1 MSHPSKFKKDETLP
15 GLTDE
20 EYAQFLAENPGM
32 GASTTSSPFN
42 EGIGGAGDEQFVP
55 GSTIT
60 AGDLVTPIVGGATT
74 DDLTDEEL
82 KILFAEMDMRTPSI
96 GNMFG
101 GLSSSPNPELRQF
114 REDRGLKFKKGPE
127 FKGNDIEL
135 QVDLEKLIENNPVA
149 QVALRDMMA
158 RTGGDLSKILRNL
171 QVGDSD
177 FATGTRGAFG
187 GYTGSNREAVLRNE
201 STYNVTYNEMDVFNK
216 RTNEGKS
223 FVALLED
230 LKVEGLPY
238 PKILEVFKM
247 SSDGSKV
254 FNKEYYDSL
263 SETQKTILQ
272 VKAENEENTLTTIVH
287 ELMHYGYQT
296 LNDRGYISDA
306 VFKDIERM
314 NTYGFVNTDTKEHV
328 LIDEILTT
336 EGKIPPQTDLQLLAK
351 TDPKELYDFNK
362 RKIARRLASED
373 LNTNPNIQ
381 TSYEDLVERYLQ
393 LPNSEINKL
402 RLEGVDYFT
411 AQKPS
416 GEERKGIPQKY
427 QGMKTK
433 VNPDYVSMED
443 ENNPNVLEYNRATN
457 EEYLNTLSGG
467 RPVSYQETDDYYS
480 DNRFV
485 MDPTKGPFNQAFRNA
500 TFNMQKDTGLFLNER
515 KSLQDK
521 EGNINPTPSSLRES
535 SLTYNGGLNKG
546 LDFLKSAVIQGANA
560 WLAKNDNPDVE
571 QNLNTQTTKAFERPD
586 NNPRAGYESG
596 QDYLNE
602 NRGLPSYLSDGPMEG
617 PNSFQPETYTG
628 PVPELMAEGGFVTGM
643 NWWKDNDP
651 EEMEIE
657 DLTGEDA
664 VEEDQS
670 FLGSTVDFFKNVDY
684 KQLAEESL
692 PIVGETAAIKRASD
706 AFKEK
711 DYLGTGIEAA
721 AGVLGVVPFVGDIAG
736 KALRAATK
744 KYTKAEI
751 KDAAPKWFKET
762 PVSKNIK
769 PEDAKKTQITTT
781 TATYIKAK
789 NMLPEGKTL
798 DFGAGKGV
806 GAKKVKSD
814 TYEPFPDKS
823 FSPKY
828 TDAKSIPS
836 NSYDNITNLNVLNVV
851 KPEIR
856 SNIVQDIGRILK
868 PGGTGIITTRGTDVF
883 GNSQNLVKGVLAD
896 EPRAVITSL
905 GTYQKGFTQKELREY
920 IKEELGNAFT
930 VSDVSGLGKAGV
942 KIIKKSNNLDYVGY
956 NKGGPVMELDE
967 QTEMAF
973 GNGSARVDP
982 VSGNEVPPGALPSE
996 VRDDIPA
1003 RLSEG
1008 EYVVPADV
1016 LQYYGI
1022 KFFEDL
1028 RGKAK
1033 MELSGME
1040 QNGRMG
1046 GEPLEEDHVS
1056 LEEMPFG
1063 AEELQSYDD
1072 GQEAPAQGF
1081 NEGGPVTEAAS
1092 MFPTTMIK
1100 TYVNEAGSKLYIRFV
1115 NGIAIPPV
1123 PPGYVEEG
1131 STIDAVADPTTPTRP
1146 EPEDND
1152 NSTGPPI
1159 RKTLNEIV
1167 KDSMTPGIKA
1177 GGMFAVLGDVLN
1189 SAFPTASTAQI
1200 MEYINKNGALPPSG
1214 RGKVLTDSQ
1223 GNVVLNAGGTPK
1235 FEMHTDGPLIN
1246 TIKRYSTEDDN
1257 ISPTVLNTFKT
1268 KIYPAY
1274 LKNSNADGTFNKKG
1288 YAKDLKGVVGEDG
1301 SIITTL
1307 TKAQKR
1313 VDAIKTKAEEQGTTI
1328 FGSIDREAE
1337 TLSRQVRDEQDRQE
1351 DAARSPT
1358 TAAPTI
1364 ESEDKRTQDPQGRG
1378 NISTSGGAYSGRTGS
1393 NREFGM
1399 NKGGLATRK
1408 NKK

>member
-1 MSHPSKFKKDETLP
+1 MSHPSKLNEDSDEFNFEAEFTPLP
-15 GLTDE
+15 TPAE
-20 EYAQFLAENPGM
+20 ESDLEKFRKAMGYTAEV
-32 GASTTSSPFN
+32 A
-42 EGIGGAGDEQFVP
+42 
-55 GSTIT
+55 
-60 AGDLVTPIVGGATT
+60 
-74 DDLTDEEL
+74 
-82 KILFAEMDMRTPSI
+82 
-96 GNMFG
+96 
-101 GLSSSPNPELRQF
+101 
-114 REDRGLKFKKGPE
+114 PE

-149 QVALRDMMA
+149 KVALRDMMA

-171 QVGDSD
+171 QPGDRD
-177 FATGTRGAFG
+177 YATDTRGSFS
-187 GYTGSNREAVLRNE
+187 GYTGRNKVAVLRNE
-201 STYNVTYNEMDVFNK
+201 STYNIDYNATDVFDTTTDK
-216 RTNEGKS
+216 GKG
-223 FVALLED
+223 FVALLEK
-230 LKVEGLPY
+230 LKIEGDPY
-238 PKILEVFKM
+238 PKILEVYKM
-247 SSDGSKV
+247 LPDGSKV
-254 FNKEYYDSL
+254 LNKEYYNSL

-272 VKAENEENTLTTIVH
+272 VKAENKENTLNTIVH

-381 TSYEDLVERYLQ
+381 TSYEDLVEKYLQ
-393 LPNSEINKL
+393 LPNAEIDKL

-416 GEERKGIPQKY
+416 KSYYEE
-427 QGMKTK
+427 
-433 VNPDYVSMED
+433 NPDYVSMEN

-457 EEYLNTLSGG
+457 EEYLDNLASTFGVL
-467 RPVSYQETDDYYS
+467 SYQDTDDYFA
-480 DNRFV
+480 DNLYRN
-485 MDPTKGPFNQAFRNA
+485 DPMGGPFNPDFSNA
-500 TFNMQKDTGLFLNER
+500 SYNMQRESGKYLDEKKF
-515 KSLQDK
+515 LQDQK
-521 EGNINPTPSSLRES
+521 GNISPITKGNI
-535 SLTYNGGLNKG
+535 GGLNKG
-546 LDFLKSAVIQGANA
+546 LTPLKFATIHGANE
-560 WLAKNDNPDVE
+560 WLAKNDNPDVK

-711 DYLGTGIEAA
+711 DYLRTGIEAA

-814 TYEPFPDKS
+814 TYEPFPDES

-973 GNGSARVDP
+973 GNGAARVDP

-1063 AEELQSYDD
+1063 VEELQSYED

-1100 TYVNEAGSKLYIRFV
+1100 TYINEAGSKLYIRFV

-1131 STIDAVADPTTPTRP
+1131 STIDAVVAPTTPTNL
-1146 EPEDND
+1146 EPEDNSD
-1152 NSTGPPI
+1152 YKGGEPRVFLKDFGAMSAQELARFAGETADT
-1159 RKTLNEIV
+1159 TLNKILGGRLGSGQNKAWEAFVEKVQSNGTFAQIEYVNNLNTMKKAGDRDGLMDLSGGLTHDDIMATGSEKTDSKDAGTGAKGSNFTFVAPDESLKAEIV
-1167 KDSMTPGIKA
+1167 GKDSGTGKA
-1177 GGMFAVLGDVLN
+1177 SVMKDN
-1189 SAFPTASTAQI
+1189 
-1200 MEYINKNGALPPSG
+1200 
-1214 RGKVLTDSQ
+1214 KVLTP
-1223 GNVVLNAGGTPK
+1223 GKPGTK
-1235 FEMHTDGPLIN
+1235 
-1246 TIKRYSTEDDN
+1246 YSPSMENKIEAAQEAEYDTE
-1257 ISPTVLNTFKT
+1257 IEKQTAVGQVT
-1268 KIYPAY
+1268 
-1274 LKNSNADGTFNKKG
+1274 GKG
-1288 YAKDLKGVVGEDG
+1288 YVGG
-1301 SIITTL
+1301 S
-1307 TKAQKR
+1307 
-1313 VDAIKTKAEEQGTTI
+1313 G
-1328 FGSIDREAE
+1328 F
-1337 TLSRQVRDEQDRQE
+1337 
-1351 DAARSPT
+1351 
-1358 TAAPTI
+1358 
-1364 ESEDKRTQDPQGRG
+1364 
-1378 NISTSGGAYSGRTGS
+1378 
-1393 NREFGM
+1393 

-1408 NKK
+1408 KKKK

>member
-1 MSHPSKFKKDETLP
+1 MSHPSKFKKNEKIPVMT
-15 GLTDE
+15 E
-20 EYAQFLAENPGM
+20 EMLAEFFAQNPGA
-32 GASTTSSPFN
+32 GTATSSLIEDSPFPAPGFDN
-42 EGIGGAGDEQFVP
+42 TVDEPFVP

-60 AGDLVTPIVGGATT
+60 AGDLKVPKVGGVTT
-74 DDLTDEEL
+74 ETEEERQERLEDL
-82 KILFAEMDMRTPSI
+82 KIFFSEMDMRTPSI
-96 GNMFG
+96 ANRYG
-101 GLSSSPNPELRQF
+101 GLSSSPNPELSQF
-114 REDRGLKFKKGPE
+114 REDRGLKFEKGPE

-149 QVALRDMMA
+149 QVAIKDMMA
-158 RTGGDLSKILRNL
+158 RSGGDLSKILRNL
-171 QVGDSD
+171 QVGEKD
-177 FATGTRGAFG
+177 FATSLRGGFT

-201 STYNVTYNEMDVFNK
+201 STYTVFYNEMDVFNK

-223 FVALLED
+223 FVALLEN

-272 VKAENEENTLTTIVH
+272 VKAENKENTLTTIVH

-381 TSYEDLVERYLQ
+381 TSYEDLVEKYLQ
-393 LPNSEINKL
+393 LPNAEIDKL

-416 GEERKGIPQKY
+416 GEERKGFPQKY

-457 EEYLNTLSGG
+457 EEYLDTYSGG
-467 RPVSYQETDDYYS
+467 KPIPYQETDAFFS
-480 DNRFV
+480 NNRFV

-500 TFNMQKDTGLFLNER
+500 TYNMQKGRGVFLNER
-515 KSLQDK
+515 QSLQDK
-521 EGNINPTPSSLRES
+521 EGNINPTPSSLREGS
-535 SLTYNGGLNKG
+535 FQNSGNYGDLNKG
-546 LDFLKSAVIQGANA
+546 LDPLKFATIHGANE
-560 WLAKNDNPDVE
+560 WLARNDNPDVK
-571 QNLNTQTTKAFERPD
+571 QNFSTQTTKAFERPD

-602 NRGLPSYLSDGPMEG
+602 NKDRPNYLSDGPMEG

-643 NWWKDNDP
+643 NWWKDNDL

-657 DLTGEDA
+657 DLTGE
-664 VEEDQS
+664 
-670 FLGSTVDFFKNVDY
+670 
-684 KQLAEESL
+684 
-692 PIVGETAAIKRASD
+692 
-706 AFKEK
+706 
-711 DYLGTGIEAA
+711 
-721 AGVLGVVPFVGDIAG
+721 
-736 KALRAATK
+736 
-744 KYTKAEI
+744 
-751 KDAAPKWFKET
+751 
-762 PVSKNIK
+762 
-769 PEDAKKTQITTT
+769 
-781 TATYIKAK
+781 
-789 NMLPEGKTL
+789 
-798 DFGAGKGV
+798 
-806 GAKKVKSD
+806 
-814 TYEPFPDKS
+814 
-823 FSPKY
+823 
-828 TDAKSIPS
+828 
-836 NSYDNITNLNVLNVV
+836 
-851 KPEIR
+851 
-856 SNIVQDIGRILK
+856 
-868 PGGTGIITTRGTDVF
+868 
-883 GNSQNLVKGVLAD
+883 
-896 EPRAVITSL
+896 
-905 GTYQKGFTQKELREY
+905 
-920 IKEELGNAFT
+920 EELKFAE
-930 VSDVSGLGKAGV
+930 
-942 KIIKKSNNLDYVGY
+942 
-956 NKGGPVMELDE
+956 GGPVMELDE

-982 VSGNEVPPGALPSE
+982 VSGNEVPPGALPEE

-1063 AEELQSYDD
+1063 AEELQSYED

-1081 NEGGPVTEAAS
+1081 AEGGPVTEAAS

-1100 TYVNEAGSKLYIRFV
+1100 TYINEAGSKLYIRFV

-1131 STIDAVADPTTPTRP
+1131 STIDPVESVVPTEQEADEDRDTPTGDP
-1146 EPEDND
+1146 V
-1152 NSTGPPI
+1152 

-1167 KDSMTPGIKA
+1167 KDSMTPGLKPF
-1177 GGMFAVLGDVLN
+1177 GTLAVFGDALN
-1189 SAFPTASTAQI
+1189 KAFPTANTAQI

-1214 RGKVLTDSQ
+1214 PGIELKDDK
-1223 GNVVLNAGGTPK
+1223 GNVVYNAGGTPK

-1246 TIKRYSTEDDN
+1246 TIKRSSTEDDN
-1257 ISPTVLNTFKT
+1257 IDPTILNTFKT
-1268 KIYPAY
+1268 DIYPAFK
-1274 LKNSNADGTFNKKG
+1274 KNSNADGTFNKKG
-1288 YAKDLKGVVGEDG
+1288 YAKDLKDVVADDGTVRGKANTEVGEDASNAGDFTGGQTNQG
-1301 SIITTL
+1301 SGPTASGL
-1307 TKAQKR
+1307 G
-1313 VDAIKTKAEEQGTTI
+1313 GT
-1328 FGSIDREAE
+1328 GKG
-1337 TLSRQVRDEQDRQE
+1337 
-1351 DAARSPT
+1351 RS
-1358 TAAPTI
+1358 
-1364 ESEDKRTQDPQGRG
+1364 D
-1378 NISTSGGAYSGRTGS
+1378 Y
-1393 NREFGM
+1393 

-1408 NKK
+1408 KKKK

>member
-1 MSHPSKFKKDETLP
+1 M
-15 GLTDE
+15 
-20 EYAQFLAENPGM
+20 AQ
-32 GASTTSSPFN
+32 
-42 EGIGGAGDEQFVP
+42 
-55 GSTIT
+55 
-60 AGDLVTPIVGGATT
+60 
-74 DDLTDEEL
+74 
-82 KILFAEMDMRTPSI
+82 
-96 GNMFG
+96 
-101 GLSSSPNPELRQF
+101 
-114 REDRGLKFKKGPE
+114 EDREKNSL
-127 FKGNDIEL
+127 
-135 QVDLEKLIENNPVA
+135 VDKA
-149 QVALRDMMA
+149 QDFLTGMA
-158 RTGGDLSKILRNL
+158 WW
-171 QVGDSD
+171 
-177 FATGTRGAFG
+177 
-187 GYTGSNREAVLRNE
+187 
-201 STYNVTYNEMDVFNK
+201 
-216 RTNEGKS
+216 
-223 FVALLED
+223 
-230 LKVEGLPY
+230 
-238 PKILEVFKM
+238 
-247 SSDGSKV
+247 
-254 FNKEYYDSL
+254 KE
-263 SETQKTILQ
+263 
-272 VKAENEENTLTTIVH
+272 EENV
-287 ELMHYGYQT
+287 
-296 LNDRGYISDA
+296 D
-306 VFKDIERM
+306 DI
-314 NTYGFVNTDTKEHV
+314 
-328 LIDEILTT
+328 
-336 EGKIPPQTDLQLLAK
+336 
-351 TDPKELYDFNK
+351 
-362 RKIARRLASED
+362 
-373 LNTNPNIQ
+373 
-381 TSYEDLVERYLQ
+381 
-393 LPNSEINKL
+393 
-402 RLEGVDYFT
+402 
-411 AQKPS
+411 
-416 GEERKGIPQKY
+416 
-427 QGMKTK
+427 
-433 VNPDYVSMED
+433 
-443 ENNPNVLEYNRATN
+443 
-457 EEYLNTLSGG
+457 
-467 RPVSYQETDDYYS
+467 
-480 DNRFV
+480 
-485 MDPTKGPFNQAFRNA
+485 
-500 TFNMQKDTGLFLNER
+500 
-515 KSLQDK
+515 
-521 EGNINPTPSSLRES
+521 
-535 SLTYNGGLNKG
+535 
-546 LDFLKSAVIQGANA
+546 
-560 WLAKNDNPDVE
+560 
-571 QNLNTQTTKAFERPD
+571 
-586 NNPRAGYESG
+586 
-596 QDYLNE
+596 
-602 NRGLPSYLSDGPMEG
+602 
-617 PNSFQPETYTG
+617 
-628 PVPELMAEGGFVTGM
+628 
-643 NWWKDNDP
+643 
-651 EEMEIE
+651 EIE
-657 DLTGEDA
+657 DLTGEA
-664 VEEDQS
+664 VVEEDQS
-670 FLGSTVDFFKNVDY
+670 FLGSTVDFLKNVDY
-684 KQLAEESL
+684 KQLAEESI
-692 PIVGETAAIKRASD
+692 PIVGENIIIGDIKENLEEGSFASAILNTGALALGTVPIIGDLAAKPVRSIAKSLRKTDVDSEKLIDTVGEATQSIKVSDVAIPKKTVIGYKLFKVNKKNGNLYPLFVKMEGNKSLELNKWTRAEAGTINEKTGKVKSSLGDLAYRPGFHGGDLPIATHIGGKKGNVTKPNYRKDDQVWAEVEFADDTNWQKEALSRAIKN
-706 AFKEK
+706 K
-711 DYLGTGIEAA
+711 DGTTRVSTAHITDQVPVGGHYRYKTNPNMTGNWIIGGELKINKILSNEQVKKINDA
-721 AGVLGVVPFVGDIAG
+721 AGVADLPRLSELKF
-736 KALRAATK
+736 
-744 KYTKAEI
+744 AE
-751 KDAAPKWFKET
+751 
-762 PVSKNIK
+762 
-769 PEDAKKTQITTT
+769 
-781 TATYIKAK
+781 
-789 NMLPEGKTL
+789 
-798 DFGAGKGV
+798 
-806 GAKKVKSD
+806 
-814 TYEPFPDKS
+814 
-823 FSPKY
+823 
-828 TDAKSIPS
+828 
-836 NSYDNITNLNVLNVV
+836 
-851 KPEIR
+851 
-856 SNIVQDIGRILK
+856 
-868 PGGTGIITTRGTDVF
+868 
-883 GNSQNLVKGVLAD
+883 
-896 EPRAVITSL
+896 
-905 GTYQKGFTQKELREY
+905 
-920 IKEELGNAFT
+920 
-930 VSDVSGLGKAGV
+930 
-942 KIIKKSNNLDYVGY
+942 
-956 NKGGPVMELDE
+956 GGPVVELDE

-1268 KIYPAY
+1268 KIYPSY

>member
-1 MSHPSKFKKDETLP
+1 
-15 GLTDE
+15 
-20 EYAQFLAENPGM
+20 
-32 GASTTSSPFN
+32 
-42 EGIGGAGDEQFVP
+42 
-55 GSTIT
+55 
-60 AGDLVTPIVGGATT
+60 
-74 DDLTDEEL
+74 
-82 KILFAEMDMRTPSI
+82 
-96 GNMFG
+96 
-101 GLSSSPNPELRQF
+101 
-114 REDRGLKFKKGPE
+114 
-127 FKGNDIEL
+127 
-135 QVDLEKLIENNPVA
+135 
-149 QVALRDMMA
+149 
-158 RTGGDLSKILRNL
+158 
-171 QVGDSD
+171 
-177 FATGTRGAFG
+177 
-187 GYTGSNREAVLRNE
+187 
-201 STYNVTYNEMDVFNK
+201 
-216 RTNEGKS
+216 
-223 FVALLED
+223 
-230 LKVEGLPY
+230 
-238 PKILEVFKM
+238 
-247 SSDGSKV
+247 
-254 FNKEYYDSL
+254 
-263 SETQKTILQ
+263 
-272 VKAENEENTLTTIVH
+272 
-287 ELMHYGYQT
+287 
-296 LNDRGYISDA
+296 

-381 TSYEDLVERYLQ
+381 TSYKDLVEKYLQ
-393 LPNSEINKL
+393 LPNAEIDKL

-416 GEERKGIPQKY
+416 GEERKGFPQKY

-457 EEYLNTLSGG
+457 EEYLDTYSGG
-467 RPVSYQETDDYYS
+467 EVIPYEDTDAFFS
-480 DNRFV
+480 NNRFV

-500 TFNMQKDTGLFLNER
+500 TYNMQKGRGVFLNER
-515 KSLQDK
+515 QSLQDK
-521 EGNINPTPSSLRES
+521 EGNINPTPSSLREGS
-535 SLTYNGGLNKG
+535 FQNNYGELNKG
-546 LDFLKSAVIQGANA
+546 LDPLKFATIHGANE
-560 WLAKNDNPDVE
+560 WLAKNDNPDVK

-617 PNSFQPETYTG
+617 PNSFQPEPETYTG

-711 DYLGTGIEAA
+711 DYLRTGIEAA

-814 TYEPFPDKS
+814 TYEPFPDES

-973 GNGSARVDP
+973 GNGAARVDP

-1063 AEELQSYDD
+1063 VEELQSYED

-1100 TYVNEAGSKLYIRFV
+1100 TYINEAGSKLYIRFV

-1131 STIDAVADPTTPTRP
+1131 STIDAVVAPTTPTNL
-1146 EPEDND
+1146 EPEDNSD
-1152 NSTGPPI
+1152 
-1159 RKTLNEIV
+1159 
-1167 KDSMTPGIKA
+1167 
-1177 GGMFAVLGDVLN
+1177 
-1189 SAFPTASTAQI
+1189 
-1200 MEYINKNGALPPSG
+1200 Y
-1214 RGKVLTDSQ
+1214 
-1223 GNVVLNAGGTPK
+1223 
-1235 FEMHTDGPLIN
+1235 
-1246 TIKRYSTEDDN
+1246 
-1257 ISPTVLNTFKT
+1257 
-1268 KIYPAY
+1268 
-1274 LKNSNADGTFNKKG
+1274 
-1288 YAKDLKGVVGEDG
+1288 
-1301 SIITTL
+1301 
-1307 TKAQKR
+1307 
-1313 VDAIKTKAEEQGTTI
+1313 
-1328 FGSIDREAE
+1328 
-1337 TLSRQVRDEQDRQE
+1337 
-1351 DAARSPT
+1351 
-1358 TAAPTI
+1358 
-1364 ESEDKRTQDPQGRG
+1364 
-1378 NISTSGGAYSGRTGS
+1378 
-1393 NREFGM
+1393 
-1399 NKGGLATRK
+1399 KGGEPRVFLKDFGAMSAQELARFAGETADTT
-1408 NKK
+1408 

>member
-1 MSHPSKFKKDETLP
+1 MSHPSKLNEDSDEFNFEEEFNPLP
-15 GLTDE
+15 TPAE
-20 EYAQFLAENPGM
+20 ESDLEKFRKAMGYTAEV
-32 GASTTSSPFN
+32 A
-42 EGIGGAGDEQFVP
+42 
-55 GSTIT
+55 
-60 AGDLVTPIVGGATT
+60 
-74 DDLTDEEL
+74 
-82 KILFAEMDMRTPSI
+82 
-96 GNMFG
+96 
-101 GLSSSPNPELRQF
+101 
-114 REDRGLKFKKGPE
+114 PE

-149 QVALRDMMA
+149 KVALRDMMA

-171 QVGDSD
+171 QPGDRD
-177 FATGTRGAFG
+177 YATDTRGSFS
-187 GYTGSNREAVLRNE
+187 GYTGRNKVAVLRNE
-201 STYNVTYNEMDVFNK
+201 STYNIDYNATDVFDTATDK
-216 RTNEGKS
+216 GKG
-223 FVALLED
+223 FVALLEK
-230 LKVEGLPY
+230 LKIEGDPY
-238 PKILEVFKM
+238 PKILEVYKM
-247 SSDGSKV
+247 LPDGSKV
-254 FNKEYYDSL
+254 LNKEYYNSL

-272 VKAENEENTLTTIVH
+272 VKAENKENTLNTIVH

-306 VFKDIERM
+306 LYKDIENL
-314 NTYGFVNTDTKEHV
+314 NTYGFVNFDTKEHV
-328 LIDEILTT
+328 LIQEILTGD
-336 EGKIPPQTDLQLLAK
+336 GKIPPQTDLQLLANA
-351 TDPKELYDFNK
+351 DPKELYDFNK

-381 TSYEDLVERYLQ
+381 TSYEDLVEKYLQ
-393 LPNSEINKL
+393 LPNAEIDKL

-416 GEERKGIPQKY
+416 KSYYEE
-427 QGMKTK
+427 
-433 VNPDYVSMED
+433 NPDYVSMEN

-457 EEYLNTLSGG
+457 QEYLDNLASTFGVL
-467 RPVSYQETDDYYS
+467 SYQDTDDYFA
-480 DNRFV
+480 DNLYRN
-485 MDPTKGPFNQAFRNA
+485 DPMGGPFNPDFSNA
-500 TFNMQKDTGLFLNER
+500 SYNMQRESGKYLDEKKF
-515 KSLQDK
+515 LQDQK
-521 EGNINPTPSSLRES
+521 GNISPITKGNI
-535 SLTYNGGLNKG
+535 GGLNKG
-546 LDFLKSAVIQGANA
+546 LTPLKFATIHGANE
-560 WLAKNDNPDVE
+560 WLAKNDNPDVK

-617 PNSFQPETYTG
+617 PNSFQPEPETYTG

-657 DLTGEDA
+657 DLTGE
-664 VEEDQS
+664 
-670 FLGSTVDFFKNVDY
+670 
-684 KQLAEESL
+684 
-692 PIVGETAAIKRASD
+692 
-706 AFKEK
+706 
-711 DYLGTGIEAA
+711 
-721 AGVLGVVPFVGDIAG
+721 
-736 KALRAATK
+736 
-744 KYTKAEI
+744 
-751 KDAAPKWFKET
+751 
-762 PVSKNIK
+762 
-769 PEDAKKTQITTT
+769 
-781 TATYIKAK
+781 
-789 NMLPEGKTL
+789 
-798 DFGAGKGV
+798 
-806 GAKKVKSD
+806 
-814 TYEPFPDKS
+814 
-823 FSPKY
+823 
-828 TDAKSIPS
+828 
-836 NSYDNITNLNVLNVV
+836 
-851 KPEIR
+851 
-856 SNIVQDIGRILK
+856 
-868 PGGTGIITTRGTDVF
+868 
-883 GNSQNLVKGVLAD
+883 
-896 EPRAVITSL
+896 
-905 GTYQKGFTQKELREY
+905 
-920 IKEELGNAFT
+920 EELKFAE
-930 VSDVSGLGKAGV
+930 
-942 KIIKKSNNLDYVGY
+942 
-956 NKGGPVMELDE
+956 GGPVMELDE

-1046 GEPLEEDHVS
+1046 GEPVDEAPMESMEE
-1056 LEEMPFG
+1056 LPFG

-1131 STIDAVADPTTPTRP
+1131 STIDPVESVVPIEQEADGENNNP
-1146 EPEDND
+1146 
-1152 NSTGPPI
+1152 TGPPV

-1167 KDSMTPGIKA
+1167 KDSMTPGIKPS
-1177 GGMFAVLGDVLN
+1177 GMFAVLGDVLN
-1189 SAFPTASTAQI
+1189 SKFPTASTAQI

-1268 KIYPAY
+1268 KIYPSY

-1288 YAKDLKGVVGEDG
+1288 YLQDLKGVVGEDG

-1364 ESEDKRTQDPQGRG
+1364 ESEDERTQDPQGRG

-1393 NREFGM
+1393 NREFAM

-1408 NKK
+1408 NKKK